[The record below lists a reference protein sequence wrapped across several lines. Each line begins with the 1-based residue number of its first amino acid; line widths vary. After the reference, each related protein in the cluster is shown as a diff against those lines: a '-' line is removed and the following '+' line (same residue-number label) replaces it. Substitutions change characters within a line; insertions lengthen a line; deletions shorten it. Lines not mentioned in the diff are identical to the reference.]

1 MSIATKEQLMGG
13 NGCPQLYQ
21 FKGVD
26 VAAPTSFE
34 LKLND
39 IDGDSKRNEHGDMV
53 RIVIASDKRSY
64 SCTWESISIEEKN
77 IILQNTSSKYGH
89 TNFTAKFVNEYDAVE
104 TATFYRGTN
113 VSIIPKL
120 VVSDTEKYYDVSFDI
135 IEV

>member
-1 MSIATKEQLMGG
+1 MPATKEQLMGG
-13 NGCPQLYQ
+13 NSCPQLYQ
-21 FKGVD
+21 FNGID
-26 VAAPTSFE
+26 VAAPSKFE

-39 IDGDSKRNEHGDMV
+39 VDGDSKRNEHGDMV

-64 SCTWESISIEEKN
+64 SCAWENISIDEKN
-77 IILQNTSSKYGH
+77 TILQNTSSKYGY
-89 TNFTAKFVNEYDAVE
+89 TNFSAKFVNEYDVTE

-120 VVSDTEKYYDVSFDI
+120 ILSDTEKYYDVSFDI

>member
-1 MSIATKEQLMGG
+1 MPATTAELMGS

-21 FKGVD
+21 LNNID
-26 VAAPTSFE
+26 VPAPVQFD

-39 IDGDSKRNEHGDMV
+39 IDGDSKRNEYGDMV

-64 SCTWESISIEEKN
+64 SCKWENLTIEEKN
-77 IILQNTSSKYGH
+77 IVLQNTSSKFGC
-89 TNFTAKFVNEYDAVE
+89 TVFPVRFTNEYDATE

-113 VSIIPKL
+113 VTITPKL
-120 VVSDTEKYYDVSFDI
+120 ILSAEEKYYDVSFDI